1 MPSLGTARTHW
12 PVVAWI
18 RLKLP
23 PPEVPMLLMGGVPP
37 PPAPPLEILEKNPV
51 STDPRRKVYA
61 FEEER
66 DGGEWVL
73 RLIWDQDDPELL
85 EAELRAPLASRRP
98 GPSQVRDFWT
108 AVKERVAELGPLPVE
123 SADPRPG

>member
-1 MPSLGTARTHW
+1 MPSLGAARTHW

-23 PPEVPMLLMGGVPP
+23 PPEAPLMLMGGSPP
-37 PPAPPLEILEKNPV
+37 PPPPPLEILEKNPV

-66 DGGEWVL
+66 DDGAWVL
-73 RLIWDQDDPELL
+73 RIIWDQDDPELL
-85 EAELRAPLASRRP
+85 EAELRAPLAARRT
-98 GPSQVRDFWT
+98 GPAEVRRFWT

-123 SADPRPG
+123 SADPSP

>member
-1 MPSLGTARTHW
+1 VPSLGAARTHW

-23 PPEVPMLLMGGVPP
+23 PPEAPLMLMGGSPP
-37 PPAPPLEILEKNPV
+37 PPPPPLEILEKNPV

-66 DGGEWVL
+66 DDGAWVL
-73 RLIWDQDDPELL
+73 RIIWDQDDPELL
-85 EAELRAPLASRRP
+85 EAELRAPLAARRP
-98 GPSQVRDFWT
+98 GPAEVRRFWT

-123 SADPRPG
+123 SADPRP